1 MHLLFG
7 GNFGNKAITKKSCSK
22 NSAKQSSIFTA
33 PYLINTN
40 SNNEKHFN
48 WTVMLFW
55 NLYYIFEMVQ
65 IWFIFHF
72 YTIKRKLVIT
82 VFKLVSFRVKNNCTG
97 KYATS
102 TFNYWFVHHVMIQ
115 YQIQM
120 YLAIWTN
127 FLTFY
132 VRFGWGK
139 LALYYGFFPLDISSL
154 LNWTSICSQKYHL
167 LHLSLSLF
175 LFCLMK
181 LASNLNVKLFNRS
194 CRRWWICSSGI
205 PHELRHCRG
214 PGHRLTFDRKWAEDW
229 TQEEGDQEEEGV
241 GFNLNVD
248 ITNHNDHDSPHSNS
262 ANSFSNAWTS
272 SQ

>member
-139 LALYYGFFPLDISSL
+139 LAFYYGFFPLDISSL

-167 LHLSLSLF
+167 LHLSLSLS
-175 LFCLMK
+175 LSL
-181 LASNLNVKLFNRS
+181 LFNETCFQPKCKTFQQIVPPLMNLFIRNS
-194 CRRWWICSSGI
+194 ARMTSSSRPRTPPHIWPEMSRRLNARRRWSRRRRCWLQS
-205 PHELRHCRG
+205 
-214 PGHRLTFDRKWAEDW
+214 
-229 TQEEGDQEEEGV
+229 
-241 GFNLNVD
+241 
-248 ITNHNDHDSPHSNS
+248 
-262 ANSFSNAWTS
+262 
-272 SQ
+272 